1 MSACKFSV
9 KLIMRNRLLCGRFR
23 NQDFRSQN
31 NYILHLDGFGGLGT
45 TLSDHY
51 ATKTLDPTRS
61 RNFETAGGRISAVSL
76 RLRREVVERVPR
88 GGFVV
93 LLARAAQPFSTG
105 GPLSVRLCLCY
116 SNNLSTASRCFCNFR
131 VLIRPGSFNSRGFG
145 LNLTLKRP
153 HQFLLSSSCRPCYQN
168 DFMFISALIHFI

>member
-9 KLIMRNRLLCGRFR
+9 KLIMRNRLLYGRFR

-61 RNFETAGGRISAVSL
+61 GNFEPAGGRISAVSL
-76 RLRREVVERVPR
+76 RLRCEVVEGVPR

-105 GPLSVRLCLCY
+105 GPP
-116 SNNLSTASRCFCNFR
+116 FR
-131 VLIRPGSFNSRGFG
+131 SLMFVLFEQFINCVKMFLQFQGF
-145 LNLTLKRP
+145 
-153 HQFLLSSSCRPCYQN
+153 
-168 DFMFISALIHFI
+168 D